1 MTVIGMGE
9 SKTPNSF
16 ISACNKFKYL
26 DILAAAEDD
35 EVEDAHKPQNALQ
48 SKKASKK
55 SKEKPEQKKESS
67 QELKTDLNTIRRALR
82 TIVREN
88 SDEDNWIFIGKVGNI
103 LGKRY
108 PDFDVR
114 NYGFTKL
121 TPFLDSLDMFHI
133 KGERKENSPPQYYVQ
148 LK

>member
-1 MTVIGMGE
+1 M
-9 SKTPNSF
+9 
-16 ISACNKFKYL
+16 
-26 DILAAAEDD
+26 
-35 EVEDAHKPQNALQ
+35 
-48 SKKASKK
+48 
-55 SKEKPEQKKESS
+55 
-67 QELKTDLNTIRRALR
+67 NTIRRALR

-121 TPFLDSLDMFHI
+121 TPFLDSLDMFEI
-133 KGERKENSPPQYYVQ
+133 KEERMENGSPQYYIH